1 MGRKMFDLNS
11 IDAWRGRVSALA
23 CTLCALCF
31 LSTSVH
37 ADNIIV
43 SDYGAAPGGFPY
55 AVALAKGYFKEEGT
69 NITGILSSQ
78 GGGTTVR
85 NMIAGSVVYGDIN
98 PAAVLSAVLQGAKLK
113 IVSDNVLLVS
123 DLVWAVKPDSP
134 IKGVA
139 DIKGKKIGYT
149 NPKST
154 TEALTLGLLQYAHLE
169 RSQVEMVKTGGFGEG
184 VAALDLGVI
193 DMAPIPEPLWAKYS
207 TKYRAAVLGSDALP
221 ALANTVGVTTAQAAE
236 TQGDLVRGIIRA
248 RRRGVQFLYSHPDE
262 AGDIVAEAYKLDPE
276 VARRAVRHLI
286 GITVG
291 GAPYFGEGRFHLA
304 NIKRMLALQVE
315 LGAVPAPGDVT
326 PIIDM
331 QFLPD
336 DLKAPE

>member
-1 MGRKMFDLNS
+1 MLNLKS
-11 IDAWRGRVSALA
+11 ANSWARCACVLTSTLAALFFVSRSAGA
-23 CTLCALCF
+23 E
-31 LSTSVH
+31 
-37 ADNIIV
+37 NIIV
-43 SDYGAAPGGFPY
+43 SDYGAAPGGFPF

-85 NMIAGSVVYGDIN
+85 NMIAGNVVYGEIN
-98 PAAVLSAVLQGAKLK
+98 PAAVLSAVLQGGKLR
-113 IVSDNVLLVS
+113 IVSDNVLLVA

-134 IKGVA
+134 IKSAA
-139 DIKGKKIGYT
+139 DIKGKRIGYT

-154 TEALTLGLLQYAHLE
+154 TEALTLGLLQYAHLDK
-169 RSQVEMVKTGGFGEG
+169 SQVEMVKTGGFGEG
-184 VAALDLGVI
+184 VAALDLGVVDI
-193 DMAPIPEPLWAKYS
+193 TPIPEPLWAKYAS
-207 TKYRAAVLGSDALP
+207 KYRAVVLGSDALP
-221 ALANTVGVTTAQAAE
+221 ALANTVGVATAQAAE
-236 TQGDLVRGIIRA
+236 TQGDQIRGIIRA

-262 AGDIVAEAYKLDPE
+262 AGDIIAEAYKLEPE

-286 GITVG
+286 GISVG
-291 GAPYFGEGRFHLA
+291 GTPYFGEGHFHLA
-304 NIKRMLALQVE
+304 NLKRMLALQVE

-336 DLKAPE
+336 DQKTPE